1 MAGTRANSRRE
12 KRSAEGLGADLYL
25 DQLDLRGGHGLRA
38 SLTGALREAVRT
50 GRLAPGAR
58 LPSARTLAADLSI
71 ARNTVADAY
80 AELVAEGWLTARQGS
95 GTRVARRAA
104 PRRAP
109 ASGTARVVPR
119 RPTPIRAPGATYSL
133 LPGNPDLASFPRA
146 QWIAAA
152 RRALTAAPDEAFGYG
167 DPRGR
172 VELRTALADYL
183 ARARGVY
190 ADPDR
195 ILICAGFVH
204 GLRLIGRVLSARR
217 VRTVAVEAYGVPQ
230 YLDLLTEAG
239 LRTPALP
246 LDEDGT
252 RTEELAVRGV
262 GAVLLTPAH
271 QYPLGGAM
279 RADRRVAAVDWAR
292 ATGGLVLEDDYD
304 GEFRYDRQ
312 PVGALQGLDPERVV
326 YFGTASKSLAP
337 GLRIGWMV
345 LPRSVVHEAVEA
357 KGHVDWAPGALDQ
370 LTLAEFL
377 TSGDYDRH
385 VRAMRLRYRRRRD
398 QLVAAVAEHA
408 PGVRVSGIAA
418 GLHAVLELP
427 PGIERS
433 VISSAASQGLAVEG
447 LESFA
452 HPSVGPPEPV
462 RDGDEAAAPAL
473 DGDAGLDREVGP
485 VRRGNALVV
494 GYATPS
500 DSAWSGALDALC
512 RALPRPE
519 PAVRPRAAHIWPG
532 ADSP

>member
-12 KRSAEGLGADLYL
+12 KRSAEGLGADLHL
-25 DQLDLRGGHGLRA
+25 DRLDLRGHGLRA
-38 SLTGALREAVRT
+38 SLMDALREAVRT
-50 GRLAPGAR
+50 GRLAPGVR
-58 LPSARTLAADLSI
+58 LPSSRTLAADLSI

-95 GTRVARRAA
+95 GTRVARRAT

-109 ASGTARVVPR
+109 ASGTARVVPQ
-119 RPTPIRAPGATYSL
+119 RPTPIRTPGATYSL

-146 QWIAAA
+146 QWLAAA
-152 RRALTAAPDEAFGYG
+152 RRALTAAPHEALGYS

-172 VELRTALADYL
+172 IELRTALADYL

-195 ILICAGFVH
+195 IMICAGFVH
-204 GLRLIGRVLSARR
+204 GLRLIGAVLSARR

-230 YLDLLTEAG
+230 YQDLLTEAG

-252 RTEELAVRGV
+252 RTEELALRGV

-271 QYPLGGAM
+271 QYPTGGAL
-279 RADRRVAAVDWAR
+279 RADRRAAAVDWAR

-304 GEFRYDRQ
+304 GEFRYDRE

-326 YFGTASKSLAP
+326 YFGTTSKSLAP
-337 GLRIGWMV
+337 GLRLGWMV
-345 LPRSVVHEAVEA
+345 LPRSVTQEAVAA
-357 KGHVDWAPGALDQ
+357 KGHVDWAPGAVDQ

-398 QLVAAVAEHA
+398 ELVAAVAEHA
-408 PGVRVSGIAA
+408 PGIRVSGIAA

-427 PGIERS
+427 PGTERS
-433 VISSAASQGLAVEG
+433 VISAAASQGLALEG
-447 LESFA
+447 LGSFA
-452 HPSVGPPEPV
+452 HPSAGARKPV
-462 RDGDEAAAPAL
+462 RDGDEAAAPAS
-473 DGDAGLDREVGP
+473 DGDVGLDREGGP
-485 VRRGNALVV
+485 ARRGDALVV

-512 RALPRPE
+512 RVLPRPE
-519 PAVRPRAAHIWPG
+519 PAVQPRAPHIWPR
-532 ADSP
+532 ADRP